1 MGLYSLITGRRG
13 PSGFGSASTA
23 EEVTLG
29 IDATNLTAIIT
40 GSYIYICIYTAMFLS
55 FIFFFLIKDL
65 FSFLLFIANVIIYVI
80 DYYCK
85 KEGQEE

>member
-23 EEVTLG
+23 EEVTQG

-40 GSYIYICIYTAMFLS
+40 GSHMHMHTFTKNLHRYVFEHVL
-55 FIFFFLIKDL
+55 
-65 FSFLLFIANVIIYVI
+65 IIY
-80 DYYCK
+80 C
-85 KEGQEE
+85 